1 MSTIHLLTED
11 VYFRIGFEM
20 LVETNTILA
29 TRSLSILD
37 DGVQFLYFIDTTC
50 IYGNTIQNEKSVDY
64 FLQRVKI
71 VVPKNIRPEKLLQTI
86 KSYCFGLYYH
96 VHLTAG
102 ERRVLKELTYGRLLA
117 LSLAKIEIDYRSW
130 HNFKASGFRRI
141 GIKNEVTYMRAI
153 HAWNTIDYQSLSKKS
168 YRITNA

>member
-11 VYFRIGFEM
+11 IYFRIGFEM

-37 DGVQFLYFIDTTC
+37 DGVQFLYFIDTTG
-50 IYGNTIQNEKSVDY
+50 INGSTPQNEQPVDY
-64 FLQRVKI
+64 FLRRVKL
-71 VVPKNIRPEKLLQTI
+71 VVPKNIRPRKLLQTI
-86 KSYCFGLYYH
+86 KSYCSGLYFN

-102 ERRVLKELTYGRLLA
+102 ERRVLRELTYGRLLA

-153 HAWNTIDYQSLSKKS
+153 HAWNTLGYQSLSKMS
-168 YRITNA
+168 YSITHL